1 MYEFIDAIEFS
12 DSVSLPSE
20 ALKINGEYIENQ
32 VTGYRTLYVSGRESF
47 VKELEIYD
55 SGIRDGSMVF
65 SSLQRRI
72 KRFGQPSISL
82 ILF

>member
-1 MYEFIDAIEFS
+1 MYEFIDTTEFL

-47 VKELEIYD
+47 VKE
-55 SGIRDGSMVF
+55 
-65 SSLQRRI
+65 
-72 KRFGQPSISL
+72 
-82 ILF
+82 